1 MGTAAIS
8 HLQYRSLTICPFFTQ
23 NRNTCFNIFIESPLV
38 KFEYLQEIEN
48 TINNIL
54 HRFNSSYDIN
64 EKTRLINELK
74 MESETARKEYQL
86 FRQGNYDKY
95 ITTDIFEEHGLIK
108 YVKLIFD
115 IVASVGQ
122 VVGGVGALKFGKV
135 VHSNRIKGI
144 GTLALVAHG
153 ANNFYES
160 LSPLFFNEYDSGPI
174 RELFP

>member
-1 MGTAAIS
+1 MNKKWS
-8 HLQYRSLTICPFFTQ
+8 Q
-23 NRNTCFNIFIESPLV
+23 
-38 KFEYLQEIEN
+38 
-48 TINNIL
+48 
-54 HRFNSSYDIN
+54 
-64 EKTRLINELK
+64 
-74 MESETARKEYQL
+74 ETARKEYQL

-108 YVKLIFD
+108 YVNLSFD

-144 GTLALVAHG
+144 GVTLVAHG

-174 RELFP
+174 RELYRVIAKKWEVILILLIMHTASWTFRLLHMVDIQA